1 MLSQRLWPVRYQW
14 TPVIRLVVVAIAVCV
29 IGLLLPQLN
38 IWLSLSARVLLL
50 AGYASSLWHAGVP
63 SADDRL
69 AIAQLIPSRGLGL
82 VAIKERR

>member
-50 AGYASSLWHAGVP
+50 A
-63 SADDRL
+63 
-69 AIAQLIPSRGLGL
+69 
-82 VAIKERR
+82 